1 MLTCDGLGTF
11 AELLSALGSWGAR
24 RSALPAAVRPVCCKL
39 LLLQAILE
47 GLCEI
52 LHAGKCLRFH
62 CPGVPR
68 KARTPSERRQ
78 PSLRPPC
85 PVPIFPPPAKLP
97 KFHFAKLCP
106 ALICLPM
113 PWAVLPCCFAHG
125 GSLHLKAL
133 PFLATQ
139 YSGPSFQ
146 TQSPAFISSRKA
158 APGCPPGAEPSLL
171 HPEIMV
177 TGVTGTHPMIAK
189 IVMSVISLAPTQTQH
204 TGCHTPFSE

>member
-1 MLTCDGLGTF
+1 M
-11 AELLSALGSWGAR
+11 
-24 RSALPAAVRPVCCKL
+24 
-39 LLLQAILE
+39 
-47 GLCEI
+47 

-97 KFHFAKLCP
+97 KFHFAKSCP

-113 PWAVLPCCFAHG
+113 PWAVLPCCFAHRR
-125 GSLHLKAL
+125 SLHLKAL

-146 TQSPAFISSRKA
+146 TQSPDFMSSRKA
-158 APGCPPGAEPSLL
+158 APGCPPGAEPALSPSRNHGNRSYRGPPHDCKDCRVCHLL
-171 HPEIMV
+171 GSYSDSAHWVSHPI
-177 TGVTGTHPMIAK
+177 
-189 IVMSVISLAPTQTQH
+189 
-204 TGCHTPFSE
+204 F